1 MDILDSMSV
10 PLKPNLNIPPW
21 LFCVSWCPDF
31 AFRGGGNLHSMIKK
45 LEKEEAKHM
54 NAMARER
61 AKEERDIT
69 RRMEP
74 SARVLSF

>member
-1 MDILDSMSV
+1 
-10 PLKPNLNIPPW
+10 
-21 LFCVSWCPDF
+21 
-31 AFRGGGNLHSMIKK
+31 MIKK